1 MKFKATKKQIK
12 NNYSKIYSIGY
23 CGAQYLLDG
32 INPFAYSKGV
42 YGWSCDYYEIENICI
57 STGYNT
63 IGENINYDLVKKY
76 DNKAKA
82 IFNDYNVD
90 YQKRK
95 KKVNKLLIKFINEL
109 KQK

>member
-12 NNYSKIYSIGY
+12 NYYSNIYSIGY
-23 CGAQYLLDG
+23 CNAQYLLDG
-32 INPFAYSKGV
+32 ISPFAYSTGV
-42 YGWSCDYYEIENICI
+42 YGWSCDYYEVENICI

-82 IFNDYNVD
+82 IFNDYNLD

-95 KKVNKLLIKFINEL
+95 NKVNKLLIKFINEIN
-109 KQK
+109 KK